1 MTTPN
6 DLDKLGLKNIKKI
19 NHNLSYD
26 ELFELEKAMNEG
38 RVSSNGTFCSANST
52 L

>member
-19 NHNLSYD
+19 NELIQTD
-26 ELFELEKAMNEG
+26 EMLKIKIEELKNKITKKEKNEI
-38 RVSSNGTFCSANST
+38 
-52 L
+52 

>member
-19 NHNLSYD
+19 HRTLYRGSIAG
-26 ELFELEKAMNEG
+26 KKPNE
-38 RVSSNGTFCSANST
+38 
-52 L
+52 